1 MTKNQIRETV
11 NKFPI
16 KYKMGFSHK
25 EMKSLVKK
33 LGIDMK
39 VFSDALGLNTVC
51 IIDGECLTYHCDI
64 ENALLKINGKRA
76 LFFD

>member
-1 MTKNQIRETV
+1 MTKNEIAELV
-11 NKFPI
+11 NKFPT
-16 KYKMGFSHK
+16 KYNEGFTEK
-25 EMKSLVKK
+25 ERKSLVRK

-39 VFSDALGLNTVC
+39 EFSSAFGINTGCV
-51 IIDGECLTYHCDI
+51 IEGECLSYHCDI